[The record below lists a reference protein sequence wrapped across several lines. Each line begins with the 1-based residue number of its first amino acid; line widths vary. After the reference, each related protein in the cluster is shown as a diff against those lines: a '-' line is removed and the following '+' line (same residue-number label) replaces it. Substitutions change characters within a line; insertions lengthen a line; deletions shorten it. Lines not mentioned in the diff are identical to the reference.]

1 VAHFQ
6 IKVIIFTLASAGFIW
21 VSWPSLRNF
30 RSHGFYRLFA
40 WQSILILILLNIDYW
55 LTNPF
60 GIYQIISWLLLTN
73 SLYLVIYGYLSLR
86 RSLKSY
92 GMRDDPLLK
101 SIERTSV
108 LVTDGAYRYIR
119 HPIYSAGLF
128 GTWGIFF
135 KRPSLASV
143 CLSMTATALLIITA
157 KMEEAENIIF
167 FGNKYQK
174 YMERTKMLIPLLF

>member
-6 IKVIIFTLASAGFIW
+6 LKVIIFILASAGFIW

-30 RSHGFYRLFA
+30 RSHGFHRLLA
-40 WQSILILILLNIDYW
+40 WEAILILILLNINYW
-55 LTNPF
+55 LSNPLS
-60 GIYQIISWLLLTN
+60 IYQKISWLLLAA

-86 RSLKSY
+86 KGLKSS

-135 KRPSLASV
+135 KQPSLASV
-143 CLSMTATALLIITA
+143 SLSVIATVFLIITA

-167 FGNKYQK
+167 FGGAYQR